1 MECANS
7 VARRVPAV
15 HSAAV
20 FISMGLYSKI
30 KIVAVLFFSV
40 VCLVGCVTQSFD
52 PAKAPEFLVDADYA
66 PFYALGPGQGRGPD
80 ASLQRGERVKM
91 LRREFGFSY
100 VEIRDGRAGYVANE
114 EIAPAPPLEP
124 ESSARPSRKRSQ
136 RGGAEFSNALEV
148 PVPLPEIEALPEPVD
163 VLHPISEIESPADS
177 RPEFRY

>member
-1 MECANS
+1 MS
-7 VARRVPAV
+7 L
-15 HSAAV
+15 HSN
-20 FISMGLYSKI
+20 I

-52 PAKAPEFLVDADYA
+52 PDKAPEFLIQADYA
-66 PFYALGPGQGRGPD
+66 PFYTLGPGQERGPD

-100 VEIRDGRAGYVANE
+100 VEIKNGRTGYVANE
-114 EIAPAPPLEP
+114 EIAPAPPREP
-124 ESSARPSRKRSQ
+124 EASSRPFRKRSPS
-136 RGGAEFSNALEV
+136 RSAEFSNALEA